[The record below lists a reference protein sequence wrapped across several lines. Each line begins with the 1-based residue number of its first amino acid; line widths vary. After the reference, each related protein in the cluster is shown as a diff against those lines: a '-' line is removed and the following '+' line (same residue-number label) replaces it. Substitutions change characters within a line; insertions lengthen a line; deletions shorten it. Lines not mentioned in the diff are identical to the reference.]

1 MTDGPIASASSRCYQ
16 VAHRTVYRYSD
27 VVTSSYGRGF
37 LIPRDSAR
45 QRCLSHELIIE
56 PEAADSST
64 SRDVYGNISSYFH
77 VTERHHRLSITSNS
91 VVEVDPPPPE
101 LYGGG
106 SARAPWEIARPVGLD
121 GALATEFTL
130 DLQPPEITDELRAYA
145 APSFE
150 PGRPLI
156 EVLRDLTSR
165 IYSEFA
171 YRSGSTTVSTQ
182 VSEVLAAREG
192 VCQDFARLAIACLR
206 ANGLA
211 ASYVSGYLATDPPP
225 GKERMIGIDAT
236 HAWASV
242 WTPQNQWL
250 GLDPTN
256 DQMVDERYIIV
267 GFGRDYADV
276 PPLRGIIYTDSESS
290 VIDVAVDV
298 APYRGRSAA
307 CVISS
312 ARTAASTWPLRIR
325 CVCRAVVGSAS
336 PSTTWPCWSSKPA
349 RTRSTPARSMRA
361 STNSAP
367 TFIWLNAI
375 GWWRWH
381 RPGGCANRAH

>member
-1 MTDGPIASASSRCYQ
+1 VTAFPDGPTASGSSRCYQ
-16 VAHRTVYRYSD
+16 ITHRTVYRYSD

-37 LIPRDSAR
+37 LTPRDSAR
-45 QRCLSHELIIE
+45 QRCLSHELVIE

-64 SRDVYGNISSYFH
+64 SRDVYGNVSSYFH
-77 VTERHHRLSITSNS
+77 VTERHDKLSITSNS

-130 DLQPPEITDELRAYA
+130 DLRPPEITDEVRDYA

-150 PGRPLI
+150 PERPLI
-156 EVLRDLTSR
+156 DVLRDLTSR
-165 IYSEFA
+165 IYSDFT
-171 YRSGSTTVSTQ
+171 YRSGSTTVSTR
-182 VSEVLAAREG
+182 VDEVLAAGEG

-225 GKERMIGIDAT
+225 GKARMLGVDAT

-250 GLDPTN
+250 GVDPTN
-256 DQMVDERYIIV
+256 DQMVDERYITV
-267 GFGRDYADV
+267 GFGRDYADI
-276 PPLRGIIYTDSESS
+276 PPLRGIIYTDSDKS

-298 APYRGRSAA
+298 APCEGGM
-307 CVISS
+307 
-312 ARTAASTWPLRIR
+312 LR
-325 CVCRAVVGSAS
+325 A
-336 PSTTWPCWSSKPA
+336 
-349 RTRSTPARSMRA
+349 
-361 STNSAP
+361 
-367 TFIWLNAI
+367 
-375 GWWRWH
+375 
-381 RPGGCANRAH
+381 

>member
-1 MTDGPIASASSRCYQ
+1 VTAFPDGPTASGSSRCYQ
-16 VAHRTVYRYSD
+16 ITHRTVYRYSD

-37 LIPRDSAR
+37 LTPRDSAR
-45 QRCLSHELIIE
+45 QRCLSHELVIE

-64 SRDVYGNISSYFH
+64 SRDVYGNVSSYFH
-77 VTERHHRLSITSNS
+77 VTERHDKLSITSNS

-130 DLQPPEITDELRAYA
+130 DLQPPEITDEVRAYA

-150 PGRPLI
+150 PERPLI

-165 IYSEFA
+165 IYSDFT
-171 YRSGSTTVSTQ
+171 YRSGSTTVSTG
-182 VSEVLAAREG
+182 VNEVLAAREG

-225 GKERMIGIDAT
+225 GKERMFGIDAT
-236 HAWASV
+236 HAWPSV

-276 PPLRGIIYTDSESS
+276 PPLRGIIYTDSERS

-298 APYRGRSAA
+298 AP
-307 CVISS
+307 
-312 ARTAASTWPLRIR
+312 
-325 CVCRAVVGSAS
+325 
-336 PSTTWPCWSSKPA
+336 
-349 RTRSTPARSMRA
+349 
-361 STNSAP
+361 
-367 TFIWLNAI
+367 FE
-375 GWWRWH
+375 
-381 RPGGCANRAH
+381 GGVLHA

>member
-1 MTDGPIASASSRCYQ
+1 L
-16 VAHRTVYRYSD
+16 V
-27 VVTSSYGRGF
+27 
-37 LIPRDSAR
+37 
-45 QRCLSHELIIE
+45 IE

-64 SRDVYGNISSYFH
+64 SRDAYGNISSYFH
-77 VTERHHRLSITSNS
+77 VTERHQTLSITSSS
-91 VVEVDPPPPE
+91 VVEVDPPPAE

-121 GALATEFTL
+121 SALATEFTL

-156 EVLRDLTSR
+156 EVLRNLSSR
-165 IYSEFA
+165 IYSDFT

-256 DQMVDERYIIV
+256 DQMADERYITV

-276 PPLRGIIYTDSESS
+276 PPLRGIIYTDSKRS

-298 APYRGRSAA
+298 APYEGG
-307 CVISS
+307 V
-312 ARTAASTWPLRIR
+312 LR
-325 CVCRAVVGSAS
+325 A
-336 PSTTWPCWSSKPA
+336 
-349 RTRSTPARSMRA
+349 
-361 STNSAP
+361 
-367 TFIWLNAI
+367 
-375 GWWRWH
+375 
-381 RPGGCANRAH
+381 

>member
-1 MTDGPIASASSRCYQ
+1 VTDGPIPSGSSRSYQ
-16 VAHRTVYRYSD
+16 ITHRTVYSYSD

-37 LIPRDSAR
+37 LIPRDSTS
-45 QRCLSHELIIE
+45 QRCLSHELIVD

-64 SRDVYGNISSYFH
+64 GRDVYGNISSYFH
-77 VTERHHRLSITSNS
+77 VTERHHILSIISSS
-91 VVEVDPPPPE
+91 VVEVDPPTPE

-121 GALATEFTL
+121 GALATEFIL

-156 EVLRDLTSR
+156 DVLRDLTSR
-165 IYSEFA
+165 IYSDFT

-182 VSEVLAAREG
+182 VSQVLAAREG

-225 GKERMIGIDAT
+225 GKERMFGIDAT

-298 APYRGRSAA
+298 APYEGGVLSA
-307 CVISS
+307 
-312 ARTAASTWPLRIR
+312 
-325 CVCRAVVGSAS
+325 
-336 PSTTWPCWSSKPA
+336 
-349 RTRSTPARSMRA
+349 
-361 STNSAP
+361 
-367 TFIWLNAI
+367 
-375 GWWRWH
+375 
-381 RPGGCANRAH
+381 

>member
-1 MTDGPIASASSRCYQ
+1 VTAFSDGPTASATSRCYQ
-16 VAHRTVYRYSD
+16 ITHRTVYRYSD

-37 LIPRDSAR
+37 LTPRDSAR
-45 QRCLSHELIIE
+45 QRCLSHELVIE
-56 PEAADSST
+56 PEAADVST

-77 VTERHHRLSITSNS
+77 VTERHHTLSITSNS
-91 VVEVDPPPPE
+91 AVEVDPPPPE

-106 SARAPWEIARPVGLD
+106 SARAPWEIARPVGVD

-130 DLQPPEITDELRAYA
+130 DLQPPEITDELRDYA

-156 EVLRDLTSR
+156 DVLHELTSR
-165 IYSEFA
+165 IYADFT
-171 YRSGSTTVSTQ
+171 YRSGSTTVSTG
-182 VSEVLAAREG
+182 VNEVLVAREG

-236 HAWASV
+236 HAWVSV

-276 PPLRGIIYTDSESS
+276 PPLRGIIYTDSERS

-298 APYRGRSAA
+298 APYE
-307 CVISS
+307 
-312 ARTAASTWPLRIR
+312 
-325 CVCRAVVGSAS
+325 
-336 PSTTWPCWSSKPA
+336 
-349 RTRSTPARSMRA
+349 
-361 STNSAP
+361 
-367 TFIWLNAI
+367 
-375 GWWRWH
+375 
-381 RPGGCANRAH
+381 GGMLHA